1 MDCPTLKKILP
12 MKKEKWNISYS
23 VIYNID
29 MSIVEEWKN
38 KLGYIPTMDYYIAGK
53 TNEPDLT

>member
-1 MDCPTLKKILP
+1 